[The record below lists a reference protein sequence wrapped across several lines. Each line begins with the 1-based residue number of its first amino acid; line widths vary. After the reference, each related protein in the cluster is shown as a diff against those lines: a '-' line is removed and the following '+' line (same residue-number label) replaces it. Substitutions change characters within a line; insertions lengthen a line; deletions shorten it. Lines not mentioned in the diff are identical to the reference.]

1 MVNKCS
7 APKCTTGYST
17 NQDKNLSSF
26 HFPLKN
32 TKLNNQ
38 WVRFVNRVD
47 WAPTKNSV
55 LCELHF
61 EEKYLSKGKRTT
73 LRWSLEPVPTI
84 YSKEFESCP
93 SVLPTYSTSR
103 KSPKKRAFQNDQLD
117 EFQSKD
123 IINSINDLTEFNSP
137 PEFKFQ
143 QFGDSVVFYKLKF
156 DDVTQFPVVLESIRV
171 DKDLHVKLQY
181 NGIPLPLPSW
191 FVNNH
196 AKLCLLYTS
205 PSPRDRG

>member
-1 MVNKCS
+1 M
-7 APKCTTGYST
+7 YYRLF
-17 NQDKNLSSF
+17 NQSRQKSSF

-55 LCELHF
+55 FCELHF
-61 EEKYLSKGKRTT
+61 EEKYLSKGKRTI
-73 LRWSLEPVPTI
+73 LRWSSEHVPTI

-93 SVLPTYSTSR
+93 SELPTYSTYR

-123 IINSINDLTEFNSP
+123 IINSINDLTEFNST

-143 QFGDSVVFYKLKF
+143 QFGDSVVF
-156 DDVTQFPVVLESIRV
+156 
-171 DKDLHVKLQY
+171 LQ
-181 NGIPLPLPSW
+181 I
-191 FVNNH
+191 
-196 AKLCLLYTS
+196 KI
-205 PSPRDRG
+205 